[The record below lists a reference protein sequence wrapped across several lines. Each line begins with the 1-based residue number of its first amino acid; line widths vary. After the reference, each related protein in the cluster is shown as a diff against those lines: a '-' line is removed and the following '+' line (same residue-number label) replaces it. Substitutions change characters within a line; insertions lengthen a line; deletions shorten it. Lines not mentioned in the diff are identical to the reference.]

1 MSEQQLTFR
10 VVEYGSSDYDKMVA
24 LRNTVLRIP
33 LGRNLSAEEL
43 ALDVELVHLAALDV
57 QGEVLGTVMLQRL
70 SDTQVR
76 MRQVCVREDM
86 QGTGVGKKLM
96 VFAEEESLKAG
107 YSSALLHSR
116 DNAVMFYNRLGY
128 VVEGEFFEESG
139 IPHITMTKQ
148 FEA

>member
-1 MSEQQLTFR
+1 MSEQQLILR

-43 ALDVELVHLAALDV
+43 ALDVDFVHLAALNA
-57 QGEVLGTVMLQRL
+57 QGEVLGTVMLHRL

-76 MRQVCVREDM
+76 MRQVSVRADM

-96 VFAEEESLKAG
+96 AFAEKESLKAG
-107 YSSALLHSR
+107 YNSALLHSR
-116 DNAVMFYNRLGY
+116 DNAVMFYNRIGY
-128 VVEGEFFEESG
+128 VVQGDFFEESG
-139 IPHITMTKQ
+139 IPHITMIKQ
-148 FEA
+148 LEA